1 MSLRHT
7 TNKGVTGVSGQVG
20 ELHAVPKL
28 RNLQH
33 FKLQITC

>member
-1 MSLRHT
+1 MILRHT
-7 TNKGVTGVSGQVG
+7 INKGTNGFGGQVG

-33 FKLQITC
+33 LKVQISY

>member
-7 TNKGVTGVSGQVG
+7 INKGATGVSGQVG
-20 ELHAVPKL
+20 ALHAVPKL

-33 FKLQITC
+33 LKVQITC

>member
-1 MSLRHT
+1 MSLRHNN
-7 TNKGVTGVSGQVG
+7 NKGATGVGGQVG

-33 FKLQITC
+33 L